1 MQDTI
6 IHRTG
11 RTMLTRDAALRV
23 ADMFRKIDRGFKV
36 EIDEFGFG
44 TGCYSVRLWSV
55 NGEAGNRNL
64 ETVEFVPT
72 EKEAALIV
80 KKAKGKANSR
90 DLEAFGRMK
99 AEKECCQS

>member
-1 MQDTI
+1 
-6 IHRTG
+6 
-11 RTMLTRDAALRV
+11 MLTRDAALRV
-23 ADMFRKIDRGFKV
+23 ADMFRKIGFTKV

-55 NGEAGNRNL
+55 NASAGNRNM

-90 DLEAFGRMK
+90 DIEAFCRMK